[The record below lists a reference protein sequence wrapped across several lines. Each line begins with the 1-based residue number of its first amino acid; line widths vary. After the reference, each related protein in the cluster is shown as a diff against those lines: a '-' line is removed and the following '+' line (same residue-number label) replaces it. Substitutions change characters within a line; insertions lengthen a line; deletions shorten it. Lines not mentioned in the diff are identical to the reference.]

1 MTDASHSARRV
12 LIGGVGYRWDGD
24 RSFGL
29 HVTDALARE
38 SWPADVRVEDLG
50 YGALYVAL
58 DLADARPPYDRL
70 VLVAGVTRGAPRV
83 PGDLYVERSLPAEVD
98 DDELQAR
105 IREAG
110 AGVLDVDTLLIVA
123 RHFGALPADVVR
135 IELEAAEASTGD
147 ELSPIAA
154 AMFPQALALVRHEA
168 MAPLRILPQRESEV
182 TATP

>member
-1 MTDASHSARRV
+1 MTGESRTAPRV

-38 SWPADVRVEDLG
+38 PWPANVRVEDLG

-83 PGDLYVERSLPAEVD
+83 PGDLYVERTIPPAVD
-98 DDELQAR
+98 DEELQAR

-110 AGVLDVDTLLIVA
+110 AGVLDLDTLLIVA
-123 RHFGALPADVVR
+123 RHFGALPPDVVR
-135 IELEAAEASTGD
+135 IELEAANASNGD
-147 ELSPIAA
+147 ELSLTAA
-154 AMFPQALALVRHEA
+154 ATFPHALALVRREA
-168 MAPLRILPQRESEV
+168 MAPLRAAPWRESEM
-182 TATP
+182 TATS